1 MKKNILP
8 IALASTLLVAA
19 CSPDSITSAGKDD
32 SEKTPIEFSMTDNT
46 SAAVAVNGNTRAG
59 FTAETGIVMQMVATD
74 NSSSSSPK
82 ATKTTKTT
90 ATAEKQ
96 ADGKAVSSVSFGTT
110 SNTNVR
116 YWDDAYGR
124 NTLLSVYAVA
134 VPNKTNITGLNNLGS
149 SDNSSSWTMSSTSNS
164 LEWTLGKDNTTAT
177 NIEDQDLVYSNNI
190 KEGGSPNGV
199 YRWNFESGVY
209 STYTDGDNNGLESG
223 QMKFTLKSDEVTDG
237 PGKFDQGNLNFV
249 HALCRVTIKVKYGEG
264 FATSDKVS
272 EATLTSQPYKGTLD
286 VANGTFSST
295 TSDKVSMASLILS
308 EDEKNTSSASYINA
322 KYMGQVIPGG
332 EIVSGK
338 SDNFLSFKIGEN
350 VYYVTQDKVYTALN
364 DGTSSSSLVKKKT
377 GEDVTNDNTIV
388 MTQGQNYVLTI
399 TVSKTGINNLTAT
412 LADWTTIEGKYD
424 RDNAYLTFD
433 FANYG
438 GTTSNNFDL
447 YRLADNYDDPQTSA
461 PTDKHYNWLTGYSSG
476 KANSVTS
483 TTTDSKT
490 TFSVSDWY
498 WDSNKAFYHFRMV
511 GKGSST
517 DASAPEIKTDGSD
530 SDNKDYFE
538 IKSGTSDGN
547 YRWGA
552 PMASGTDKKLTYD
565 KDEKGFDGTSTTEGA
580 HDISEAIGATQSTI
594 HFTEVNTLAKIV
606 VKLTTSEG
614 ADKVTFKD
622 GETKTKVELEKIY
635 TEGKVYMGN
644 GLVKPSGN
652 RATNS
657 ATMTAN
663 DDANE
668 FNYFVVPQALV
679 DNGETKTYVAFKI
692 TTPDGNVYYVKE
704 KLSEIKATS
713 NTVGTNS
720 SNVSIGQAKD
730 TAIDYWYPNC
740 TYTYTFTVKKTGIDK
755 FTATLVPY
763 TEIEGTNTDISLED

>member
-46 SAAVAVNGNTRAG
+46 AAAVAVNGNTRAG

-74 NSSSSSPK
+74 NSSSTNPQT
-82 ATKTTKTT
+82 TKTTKTT
-90 ATAEKQ
+90 AKAAAAAAETVQ
-96 ADGKAVSSVSFGTT
+96 YSSVTFESG
-110 SNTNVR
+110 NIR

-124 NTLLSVYAVA
+124 NTKLSIYAVA
-134 VPNKTNITGLNNLGS
+134 VPNKTIG
-149 SDNSSSWTMSSTSNS
+149 DNSPLSKLGGEAEDANSWGTSSSNS
-164 LEWTLGKDNTTAT
+164 LSWTLTTDNAITTEKLA
-177 NIEDQDLVYSNNI
+177 EQDLVYSNNI
-190 KEGGSPNGV
+190 QETQTDYNKVNGV
-199 YRWNFESGVY
+199 YRYDFTKNSYPDY
-209 STYTDGDNNGLESG
+209 SATGLTAG
-223 QMKFTLKSDEVTDG
+223 QMQFALKTTDVTDG
-237 PGKFDQGNLNFV
+237 PGKFDKGNLNFV
-249 HALCRVTIKVKYGEG
+249 HALSRVTIKVKYGTNSG
-264 FATSDKVS
+264 FGDNDKISD
-272 EATLTSQPYKGTLD
+272 ATLISQPYKGTFD
-286 VANGTFSST
+286 VKTGTFSAFADG
-295 TSDKVSMASLILS
+295 DKSNVVMATGSLS
-308 EDEKNTSSASYINA
+308 EDGVKGYFQ
-322 KYMGQVIPGG
+322 GQVLPGS
-332 EIVSGK
+332 EITKEST
-338 SDNFLSFKIGEN
+338 SNFLSFKIRDN
-350 VYYVTQDKVYTALN
+350 VYYVTQGSVYTALATEANKSSLNYKTN
-364 DGTSSSSLVKKKT
+364 DGSKD
-377 GEDVTNDNTIV
+377 ENTIV

-412 LADWTTIEGKYD
+412 LADWTAIEGKYD

-447 YRLADNYDDPQTSA
+447 YRLADDYTDPQTSA
-461 PTDKHYNWLTGYSSG
+461 PTEKHYNWLTGYSNG

-490 TFSVSDWY
+490 TFSVSNWY

-511 GKGSST
+511 GKGS
-517 DASAPEIKTDGSD
+517 DGSTGPTINTEGND
-530 SDNKDYFE
+530 SDKKDYFE
-538 IKSGTSDGN
+538 IKSDTSDGN

-565 KDEKGFDGTSTTEGA
+565 KDKKGFDGTSTTEGA

-657 ATMTAN
+657 STMTAN

-720 SNVSIGQAKD
+720 SNVSIGQAQNDK
-730 TAIDYWYPNC
+730 IDYWYPNC
-740 TYTYTFTVKKTGIDK
+740 TYTYTFKLTKAGINTI
-755 FTATLVPY
+755 TATLVPY
-763 TEIEGTNTDISLED
+763 TEITAADTDINLED

>member
-74 NSSSSSPK
+74 NSSSSTS
-82 ATKTTKTT
+82 KTTTTT
-90 ATAEKQ
+90 AKAAAAAETVQ
-96 ADGKAVSSVSFGTT
+96 YSSVTFESG
-110 SNTNVR
+110 NIR

-124 NTLLSVYAVA
+124 NTKLSIYAVA
-134 VPNKTNITGLNNLGS
+134 VPNKTIG
-149 SDNSSSWTMSSTSNS
+149 DNSPLSKLGGEAEDANSWGTSSSNS
-164 LEWTLGKDNTTAT
+164 LSWTLTTDNAITTEKLA
-177 NIEDQDLVYSNNI
+177 EQDLVYSNNI
-190 KEGGSPNGV
+190 QETQTDYNKVNGV
-199 YRWNFESGVY
+199 YRYNFTENSYPEY
-209 STYTDGDNNGLESG
+209 SATGLTAG
-223 QMKFTLKSDEVTDG
+223 QMLFALKTTGVTDG
-237 PGKFDQGNLNFV
+237 PGKFDKGNLNFV
-249 HALCRVTIKVKYGEG
+249 HALSRVTIKVKYGTNSG
-264 FATSDKVS
+264 FGDNDKISD
-272 EATLTSQPYKGTLD
+272 ATLISQPYKGTFD
-286 VANGTFSST
+286 VKTGTFSAFADG
-295 TSDKVSMASLILS
+295 DKSNVVMATGSLS
-308 EDEKNTSSASYINA
+308 EDGVKGYFQ
-322 KYMGQVIPGG
+322 GQVLPGS
-332 EIVSGK
+332 EITKEST
-338 SDNFLSFKIGEN
+338 SNFLSFKIGDN
-350 VYYVTQDKVYTALN
+350 VYYVTQGSVYSALA
-364 DGTSSSSLVKKKT
+364 TT
-377 GEDVTNDNTIV
+377 DNQSKLGSAYTENKIT

-412 LADWTTIEGKYD
+412 LADWTAIEGKYD

-447 YRLADNYDDPQTSA
+447 YRLADDYTDPQTSA
-461 PTDKHYNWLTGYSSG
+461 PTEKHYNWLTGYSNG

-490 TFSVSDWY
+490 TFSVSNWY

-511 GKGSST
+511 GKGS
-517 DASAPEIKTDGSD
+517 DASATGPEIKSDGED
-530 SDNKDYFE
+530 TNKSDYFE

-565 KDEKGFDGTSTTEGA
+565 KDKKGFDGTSTTEGA

-606 VKLTTSEG
+606 VKLTTST
-614 ADKVTFKD
+614 DDSKVTFKE
-622 GETKTKVELEKIY
+622 GETKTKVELMNIY

-657 ATMTAN
+657 STMTAN

-713 NTVGTNS
+713 NTNGTNS
-720 SNVSIGQAKD
+720 SNVSIGQQNG

>member
-59 FTAETGIVMQMVATD
+59 FSEATGIVMQMVAT
-74 NSSSSSPK
+74 NSTSTSES
-82 ATKTTKTT
+82 KTTKTI
-90 ATAEKQ
+90 ATAAKQ
-96 ADGKAVSSVSFGTT
+96 STETNQEYSTVSFADG
-110 SNTNVR
+110 NTR

-124 NTLLSVYAVA
+124 NTTLSIYAVA
-134 VPNKTNITGLNNLGS
+134 VPGKTLA
-149 SDNSSSWTMSSTSNS
+149 DNSPLKQLGGTEAASNTWSTSSSNS
-164 LEWTLGKDNTTAT
+164 LSWTLTAT
-177 NIEDQDLVYSNNI
+177 GTTTEKLAEEDLVYSNNI
-190 KEGGSPNGV
+190 KDGGSPNGV
-199 YRWNFESGVY
+199 LRYYRTGKDEGYPIFTGSNFNE
-209 STYTDGDNNGLESG
+209 LESG
-223 QMKFTLKSDEVTDG
+223 QMKFTLKSESDVTG
-237 PGKFDQGNLNFV
+237 KGKFDRGNLNFV
-249 HALCRVTIKVKYGEG
+249 HALSRVTIKVKYGTNSG
-264 FATSDKVS
+264 FGDNDKISD
-272 EATLTSQPYKGTLD
+272 ATLISQPYKGTFD
-286 VANGTFSST
+286 VKTGTFSAFT
-295 TSDKVSMASLILS
+295 EQDKSNVVMATGSLS
-308 EDEKNTSSASYINA
+308 EDGVKGYFQ
-322 KYMGQVIPGG
+322 GQVLPGS
-332 EIVSGK
+332 EITKEST
-338 SDNFLSFKIGEN
+338 SNFLSFKIGDN
-350 VYYVTQDKVYTALN
+350 VYYVTQGSVYTALATEANKSSLNYKTN
-364 DGTSSSSLVKKKT
+364 DGSKD
-377 GEDVTNDNTIV
+377 ENAIV

-447 YRLADNYDDPQTSA
+447 YRLADNYDAPQTSA
-461 PTDKHYNWLTGYSSG
+461 PTEKHYNWLTGYSNG
-476 KANSVTS
+476 KASSVTS
-483 TTTDSKT
+483 TTADSKT

-511 GKGSST
+511 GKGS
-517 DASAPEIKTDGSD
+517 DGSTGPTINTEGND
-530 SDNKDYFE
+530 SDKKDYFE

-565 KDEKGFDGTSTTEGA
+565 EDKKGFDGTSTTEGA

-606 VKLTTSEG
+606 VKLTTST
-614 ADKVTFKD
+614 DDSKVTFKD

-652 RATNS
+652 RATTS
-657 ATMTAN
+657 STMTAN

-704 KLSEIKATS
+704 KLSEIKPTKVTQGGTS
-713 NTVGTNS
+713 
-720 SNVSIGQAKD
+720 VSIGQTTND
-730 TAIDYWYPNC
+730 AIAYWYPNC
-740 TYTYTFTVKKTGIDK
+740 TYTYTFKLTKAGINTI
-755 FTATLVPY
+755 TATLVPY
-763 TEIEGTNTDISLED
+763 TEITAENTDINLED

>member
-1 MKKNILP
+1 MM
-8 IALASTLLVAA
+8 
-19 CSPDSITSAGKDD
+19 
-32 SEKTPIEFSMTDNT
+32 EHHQ
-46 SAAVAVNGNTRAG
+46 AV
-59 FTAETGIVMQMVATD
+59 
-74 NSSSSSPK
+74 
-82 ATKTTKTT
+82 
-90 ATAEKQ
+90 
-96 ADGKAVSSVSFGTT
+96 
-110 SNTNVR
+110 
-116 YWDDAYGR
+116 
-124 NTLLSVYAVA
+124 L
-134 VPNKTNITGLNNLGS
+134 
-149 SDNSSSWTMSSTSNS
+149 
-164 LEWTLGKDNTTAT
+164 
-177 NIEDQDLVYSNNI
+177 
-190 KEGGSPNGV
+190 
-199 YRWNFESGVY
+199 
-209 STYTDGDNNGLESG
+209 
-223 QMKFTLKSDEVTDG
+223 
-237 PGKFDQGNLNFV
+237 
-249 HALCRVTIKVKYGEG
+249 
-264 FATSDKVS
+264 
-272 EATLTSQPYKGTLD
+272 
-286 VANGTFSST
+286 
-295 TSDKVSMASLILS
+295 
-308 EDEKNTSSASYINA
+308 
-322 KYMGQVIPGG
+322 
-332 EIVSGK
+332 
-338 SDNFLSFKIGEN
+338 
-350 VYYVTQDKVYTALN
+350 
-364 DGTSSSSLVKKKT
+364 KT
-377 GEDVTNDNTIV
+377 GDDVTNDNTIV

-412 LADWTTIEGKYD
+412 LADWTAIEGKYD

-438 GTTSNNFDL
+438 GTTSSNFDL
-447 YRLADNYDDPQTSA
+447 YRLADNYKEPQTSA

-490 TFSVSDWY
+490 TFSVSNWY

-511 GKGSST
+511 GKGS
-517 DASAPEIKTDGSD
+517 DASATGPEIKSDGED
-530 SDNKDYFE
+530 TNKSDYFE

-565 KDEKGFDGTSTTEGA
+565 KDKKGFDGTSTTEGA

-606 VKLTTSEG
+606 VKLATSEG
-614 ADKVTFKD
+614 DDKVTFTD
-622 GETKTKVELEKIY
+622 GSNKTKVELMNIY

-657 ATMTAN
+657 STMTAN

-713 NTVGTNS
+713 NTNGTNS
-720 SNVSIGQAKD
+720 SNVSIGQQNG